1 MCAIWGVG
9 ERRWETGKELEESV
23 GDKFDRL
30 EVRCGCACFE
40 AGTCQF
46 RTSTLTALEV
56 DRTVKLVGWGR
67 LFVTEQLWCTVVLQS
82 RVPKSMI

>member
-1 MCAIWGVG
+1 MHAASVMDVCVCNLGRG
-9 ERRWETGKELEESV
+9 GEESV

-56 DRTVKLVGWGR
+56 DRTVN
-67 LFVTEQLWCTVVLQS
+67 LWDGAVCLLLNSCGVL
-82 RVPKSMI
+82 